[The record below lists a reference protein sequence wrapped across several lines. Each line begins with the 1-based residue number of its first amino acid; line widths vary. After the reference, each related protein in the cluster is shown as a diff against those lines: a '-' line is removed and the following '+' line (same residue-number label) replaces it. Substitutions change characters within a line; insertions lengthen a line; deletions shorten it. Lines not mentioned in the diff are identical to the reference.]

1 MSSPFKYLIV
11 GPPGTGKTSTAIRI
25 LEHLIGQEDHREY
38 LSKLGINVPYAQY
51 SLDDLAFV
59 SFQTSVIK
67 EFAERTGL
75 TLDYHEG
82 SETEFFG
89 TFHAIAYRMARDYG
103 LIKNYNK
110 QYSPEEQF
118 KYFLDQNGLRGQ
130 FDLSFSGFSNPSL
143 KGNQIWLALT
153 KAVGVY
159 WPKLGPGAYVKAKF
173 MLQPEL
179 RKYIPLW
186 LRWKEDQNPWGVELL
201 DYSDMLISA
210 YEGLKEGN
218 IKPKFKVMLVDEAQD
233 LNPLMWAILDLLKPY
248 LDGLIL
254 LGDPDQAIFGFSGAD
269 PRLLEEWDDREK
281 DVIRV
286 VLPQSYRLPKKIKAL
301 ALRIIERTK
310 NRKPKEFRPR
320 DFDGFYFHG
329 FLDVREPRD
338 VENFLRII
346 KKEAERIAQEE
357 RNDDKIDLL
366 ILARTN
372 TLAIKLAR
380 ILLRAQVKFEHLK
393 SESHSIW
400 EMGDKKIG
408 TLGELIDVLRK
419 VKRGERLSFAD
430 YVVLLGYSKTARKEE
445 EFDKSIEALRSGNFP
460 LNLLD
465 LKRNPFS
472 ILDKARILQVM
483 YPGSTLREVS
493 RWINSPPSM
502 AREFFSLIEDI
513 ITGRDKP
520 LNLPKGVRIAI
531 DTLHAS
537 KGREGRTVIIWNQL
551 TNTKW
556 FSHYITTREALDS
569 ELRVWYVGVTRAL
582 ERLYILDGPFPF
594 LETI

>member
-1 MSSPFKYLIV
+1 MSPPFKYLII

-25 LEHLIGQEDHREY
+25 LEHLIGQKDHGEH
-38 LSKLGINVPYAQY
+38 LSKLGINLPYAQY
-51 SLDDLAFV
+51 NLDDLAFV

-89 TFHAIAYRMARDYG
+89 TFHAIAYRMARDHG
-103 LIKNYNK
+103 LITNHNK

-118 KYFLDQNGLRGQ
+118 KYFLDQNGLRNQ
-130 FDLSFSGFSNPSL
+130 FDLSFAGFSNPSL
-143 KGNQIWLALT
+143 KGNRIWLALT
-153 KAVGVY
+153 KAIGVY
-159 WPKLGPGAYVKAKF
+159 YPKLRRGAYLKAKQ
-173 MLQPEL
+173 MLEPEL

-186 LRWKEDQNPWGVELL
+186 IRWKKGQNPWEVELI
-201 DYSDMLISA
+201 DYNDMLISA
-210 YEGLKEGN
+210 YEGLKRGE

-248 LDGLIL
+248 LEGLIL

-269 PRLLEEWDDREK
+269 PKLLEEWDDREK

-286 VLPQSYRLPKKIKAL
+286 VLPQSYRLPKRIKAL
-301 ALRIIERTK
+301 AIRIIERTK
-310 NRKPKEFRPR
+310 NRKAKEFRPR
-320 DFDGFYFHG
+320 DFEGFYHHG

-338 VENFLRII
+338 VENFLKII
-346 KKEAERIAQEE
+346 KKEAERIAQE
-357 RNDDKIDLL
+357 RKYDDKIDIL

-372 TLAIKLAR
+372 ALALKLAR

-408 TLGELIDVLRK
+408 TLGDFIDVLRK
-419 VKRGERLSFAD
+419 VKSGERLSFAD
-430 YVVLLGYSKTARKEE
+430 YVVLLGYSKIAKNEE
-445 EFDKSIEALRSGNFP
+445 EFDRSIEALRSGNFP
-460 LNLLD
+460 LDLWD

-472 ILDKARILQVM
+472 ILDKAKILQAI
-483 YPGSTLREVS
+483 YPGVGRREVS
-493 RWINSPPSM
+493 KWVNSPPAL

-520 LNLPKGVRIAI
+520 LNLPEGIRIAV

-551 TNTKW
+551 TNKKW
-556 FSHYITTREALDS
+556 LSHYITTREDFDN
-569 ELRVWYVGVTRAL
+569 ELRAWYVGVTRAL